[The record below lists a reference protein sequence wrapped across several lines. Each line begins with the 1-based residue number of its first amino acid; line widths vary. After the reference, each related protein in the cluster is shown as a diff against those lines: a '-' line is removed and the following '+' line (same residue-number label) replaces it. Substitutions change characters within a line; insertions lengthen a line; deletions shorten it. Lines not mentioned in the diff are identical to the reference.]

1 MSNHEQ
7 RKLHQ
12 VNHHLSDRNNYKIIQ
27 TDPTLQYNGMVNNL
41 KTFKFTLEKNPICI
55 KNNRYKRNQ
64 NCISHLKCVKKMIH
78 GDLSLTQYA
87 VALLRIHGFLQSHS
101 TYCKRNSVNH
111 EG

>member
-1 MSNHEQ
+1 MSNDEQ

-41 KTFKFTLEKNPICI
+41 KTFKFTLEKD
-55 KNNRYKRNQ
+55 NRYKRNQ

-87 VALLRIHGFLQSHS
+87 VALLRIHGFLPSHS
-101 TYCKRNSVNH
+101 TSCKRNSVNH
-111 EG
+111 EGYL